1 MQTEE
6 IHHLVRRAQVGD
18 KTAANELLA
27 VFRPLIQKAA
37 RQAHLAA
44 VREDAEQ
51 EAALAFLWSVA
62 HFDEARGVP
71 FAGFAKAIVFGRVRT
86 FFLRER
92 RRWRREILPFDKEDE
107 DGNAEDFFAGVA
119 DERDEISAV
128 DEAESFRVRLSPL
141 AERDRK
147 ILSLYYEG
155 GLTLREIGKLLHIRE
170 NAVSVHKSRAVA
182 KLRREIT
189 GGRLREKAKRERH
202 PRKGRR
208 STR

>member
-1 MQTEE
+1 MQTEG
-6 IHHLVRRAQVGD
+6 IHHLVCRAQAGD

-37 RQAHLAA
+37 GQAHLAA

-92 RRWRREILPFDKEDE
+92 RRWRREILPFGKEDG
-107 DGNAEDFFAGVA
+107 DGDTEDFFEGVA
-119 DERDEISAV
+119 DGRDEIGAV
-128 DEAESFRVRLSPL
+128 DEADAFRVRLSPL
-141 AERDRK
+141 PEREQK
-147 ILSLYYEG
+147 ILSLYYAER
-155 GLTLREIGKLLHIRE
+155 LTLREIGALLHIRE
-170 NAVSVHKSRAVA
+170 NSLSVFKSRAVA
-182 KLRREIT
+182 KLRRNIT
-189 GGRLREKAKRERH
+189 GGRLRKKAQRKRR
-202 PRKGRR
+202 PCKGRR
-208 STR
+208 